1 MKAVLALLLL
11 VSSAPAQRRA
21 FDVASVKVLDQ
32 DWLERRPTRTP
43 GRIVWKTDLFY
54 LIGYAYG
61 LQPARIT
68 VHVPGDSAIYSL
80 EATFAPGADEA
91 AVREM
96 LQTLLEER
104 FQMQSHREKKEIE
117 GYVLSVAKGGVR
129 MADEEVAAVKDF
141 KDGQAAVRFVPDS
154 GLLEM
159 VARKVTA
166 AQIAASFERT
176 LSAPVEDRTRLEG
189 TYTFS
194 FRWADQN
201 SDAAAEAPYL
211 MQALPQEL
219 GLTLDQRKISVETLI
234 VDSIVRTPTEN

>member
-1 MKAVLALLLL
+1 MRALLGLLLL
-11 VSSAPAQRRA
+11 VCSAPAQRRT
-21 FDVASVKVLDQ
+21 FDVASVKLLDQ
-32 DWLERRPTRTP
+32 DWLSVRPTRTP
-43 GRIVWKTDLFY
+43 GRIVWRTDLHY

-68 VHVPGDSAIYSL
+68 VHVPGGSAIYGL
-80 EATFAPGADEA
+80 EATIPEGTSEA

-96 LQTLLEER
+96 LQTLLAER
-104 FQMQSHREKKEIE
+104 FQMKSHRETKEVE

-129 MADEEVAAVKDF
+129 MKDEEVDAAKTF
-141 KDGQAAVRFVPDS
+141 KDGTAAVHSLRG

-159 VARKVTA
+159 IARKVTA

-176 LSAPVEDRTRLEG
+176 LSAPVEDRTGLDG

-194 FRWADQN
+194 FRWADEN
-201 SDAAAEAPYL
+201 SEAAAEAPYL
-211 MQALPQEL
+211 MQALPREL
-219 GLTLDQRKISVETLI
+219 GLTLEKRKIAVESLI